1 MAQIYDRFQIDNGH
15 LFAQLIADTLLTRS
29 FKALNRTVVI
39 GYIEYRNPLQNRKSP
54 LHGLGITS

>member
-29 FKALNRTVVI
+29 FKALNRTVVFKGMCQPPTGFTGYGDCI
-39 GYIEYRNPLQNRKSP
+39 GKVPEK
-54 LHGLGITS
+54 